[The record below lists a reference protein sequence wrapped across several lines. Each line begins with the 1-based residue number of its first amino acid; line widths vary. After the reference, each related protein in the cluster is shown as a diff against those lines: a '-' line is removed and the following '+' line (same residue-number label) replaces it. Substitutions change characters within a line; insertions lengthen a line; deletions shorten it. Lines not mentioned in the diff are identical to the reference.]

1 VATRD
6 QRDAGHGQ
14 WLHLASK
21 QLGRTAVV
29 ALFLMLLCGTAAAH
43 ADGTI
48 PAIGVNSIQ
57 SDGILLPNDDWNGLG
72 ELDFASQA
80 GVHLYRARMQLN
92 CVDPNHT
99 GTFNFT
105 APSPSCY
112 GLSYDALV
120 GALAAHGM
128 TLLPALMNF
137 DGNTPE
143 PPTPDGAHGSPTTA
157 EFAAFAAAAVAR
169 YGPGGT
175 YWAGCGCTPEPIQAW
190 EIWNEENNGY
200 WWDNDASA
208 SGYAAV
214 FDATRTALRS
224 VDPQARVVVGG
235 LTWAA
240 DGQSFVRPEQ
250 MIAALTANNA
260 NAFDAVAVHPY
271 TKAQGDD
278 AEGLA
283 DSAIAYIN
291 EMAADLI
298 ENTGRSSTGGPRQQI
313 WVTEMGWS
321 DTQASTTTIA
331 GGFEDFIADVNKT
344 ARAQDN
350 IGPILWYMLSDNST
364 ITTRADGLGLLYTSP
379 NGSDAGP
386 KPIWPVFA
394 AAAQSEGTI
403 ALPPA
408 LSDSG
413 PYLAPTTKGASG
425 AKSAK
430 ASKEKTLVRCVKVGR
445 RHHKRLKCAHIK
457 KHAKRKKKSK

>member
-1 VATRD
+1 MATTEHREE
-6 QRDAGHGQ
+6 GHGRR
-14 WLHLASK
+14 LHLASK
-21 QLGRTAVV
+21 RLARTAVLT
-29 ALFLMLLCGTAAAH
+29 LFATLLCGTAAAH

-80 GVHLYRARMQLN
+80 GVQLYRARIQLN

-105 APSPSCY
+105 TPSPSCY

-128 TLLPALMNF
+128 TLLPVLMNF
-137 DGNTPE
+137 DGNTPQ
-143 PPTPDGAHGSPTTA
+143 PPTPTGANGSPTTA

-169 YGPGGT
+169 YGPSGT

-235 LTWAA
+235 LVWAA
-240 DGQSFVRPEQ
+240 DGQSFVRPEE

-271 TKAQGDD
+271 TEAQGED

-283 DSAIAYIN
+283 NSAIAYIN

-298 ENTGRSSTGGPRQQI
+298 ENTGRSATGGPRQQI

-321 DTQASTTTIA
+321 DTQASPTTIA
-331 GGFEDFIADVNKT
+331 SAFQDFVDDVNNK
-344 ARAQDN
+344 ARAEDN

-364 ITTRADGLGLLYTSP
+364 ITTRADGLGLLYTNP
-379 NGSDAGP
+379 DGSDAGP

-408 LSDSG
+408 LSDSAA
-413 PYLAPTTKGASG
+413 YLAPTTSGASG
-425 AKSAK
+425 AKDAK
-430 ASKEKTLVRCVKVGR
+430 GSKEKTLVRCVKVGR
-445 RHHKRLKCAHIK
+445 RHHKRLVCKRIK
-457 KHAKRKKKSK
+457 KHAKRKKNSK

>member
-1 VATRD
+1 VATTD
-6 QRDAGHGQ
+6 QREAGLGQ
-14 WLHLASK
+14 RLHLASK
-21 QLGRTAVV
+21 RLACTAVLT
-29 ALFLMLLCGTAAAH
+29 LFATLLCGAAVAN

-80 GVHLYRARMQLN
+80 GVQLYRARIQLN

-105 APSPSCY
+105 APSASCY

-128 TLLPALMNF
+128 TLLPVLMNF
-137 DGNTPE
+137 DGNTPQ
-143 PPTPDGAHGSPTTA
+143 PPTPDGANGSPTTA

-175 YWAGCGCTPEPIQAW
+175 YWAGCGCTPEPIQSW

-224 VDPQARVVVGG
+224 ADPQARVVVGG
-235 LTWAA
+235 LTWAS

-250 MIAALTANNA
+250 IIAALSANNA

-278 AEGLA
+278 ADGLA
-283 DSAIAYIN
+283 NSAIAYIN

-321 DTQASTTTIA
+321 DTQASPTTIA
-331 GGFEDFIADVNKT
+331 GGFEDFIADLNKT

-350 IGPILWYMLSDNST
+350 IGPIVWYMLSDNST
-364 ITTRADGLGLLYTSP
+364 ITTRADGLGLLYTSS

-403 ALPPA
+403 ALPAA
-408 LSDSG
+408 LGDSG

-425 AKSAK
+425 AKGAK
-430 ASKEKTLVRCVKVGR
+430 SSKEKSLVRCVKVGR
-445 RHHKRLKCAHIK
+445 RHHKRLKCTRIK